1 MFLPR
6 YIVAASRWSS
16 VGTTVLRFR
25 IQSRKDPVFLEE
37 RIEAFLGSFLEEL
50 KAMSDDD
57 FDARRRGLIVKKLEK
72 AKNLAEKAGDYWGQI
87 RSGYCNFAQGVL
99 HRCIS
104 RRVYHNNP
112 PTDGADAAALEIV
125 TKAQM
130 MDVYTRY
137 LLQKGPSRR
146 TLAVH
151 TISRRLEV
159 AFPLPEGTIEIV
171 DINAFKEGLDSTPGA
186 VPVESHTPEILSSR
200 I

>member
-1 MFLPR
+1 
-6 YIVAASRWSS
+6 
-16 VGTTVLRFR
+16 
-25 IQSRKDPVFLEE
+25 VFLEE

-57 FDARRRGLIVKKLEK
+57 FDTRRRGLIVKKLEK
-72 AKNLAEKAGDYWGQI
+72 AKNLAEEAGDYWGQI
-87 RSGYCNFAQGVL
+87 RSGYCNFAQGEL
-99 HRCIS
+99 YECKS
-104 RRVYHNNP
+104 RSVCYNNP
-112 PTDGADAAALEIV
+112 TPDEADAAALEVV

-130 MDVYTRY
+130 IDVYKGY

-159 AFPLPEGTIEIV
+159 TLPLPEGTIEIV

-186 VPVESHTPEILSSR
+186 VPVAPHTPDLLSSR